1 MKPSLASHNPGQP
14 CPPGAQIT
22 SRSRGIILRDF
33 AGELAERKQ
42 AGLYRTRRQISG
54 PQQPALTSDGKPLL
68 SFCSND
74 YLGLANHP
82 ANIEALTSA
91 LPETGLGGAASHLI
105 CGHHDAH
112 HQLERR
118 LADFTGRNSALFF
131 STGYMANLGVI
142 SALAGRG
149 DTIFSDR
156 LNHASIIDGCIL
168 SRAKV
173 RRYAHGDVAELE
185 AMLANTS
192 GHKLVVTDGVF
203 SMDGD
208 VAPLRE
214 LARICKTHDALLV
227 VDDAHGIGVLGPQG
241 RGSVADAGLS
251 EADVPVLIG
260 TLGKAVG
267 TSGAF
272 VAGPELLM
280 DYLVQKA
287 RTYIYTTA
295 MPPAIAM
302 ATCASLDLIERDDD
316 RRRHLKGLIATF
328 REKAGAM
335 GYQLMPSETPIQPIM
350 VGDNWTALALSK
362 ALEDSGLLVTAIRP
376 PTVPEG
382 EARLR
387 VTLSAAHTEADLEQL
402 LQALSDCR
410 HLLNEAGVAV

>member
-1 MKPSLASHNPGQP
+1 M
-14 CPPGAQIT
+14 
-22 SRSRGIILRDF
+22 RDF
-33 AGELAERKQ
+33 AAELEQRKQ

-54 PQQPALTSDGKPLL
+54 PQQPSLTSDGQRLL

-82 ANIEALTSA
+82 ANIEALRDA

-112 HQLERR
+112 HRLEER
-118 LADFTGRNSALFF
+118 LAAFTQRSAALFF
-131 STGYMANLGVI
+131 STGYMANMGVI

-173 RRYAHGDVAELE
+173 RRYPHSDMAALE
-185 AMLANTS
+185 RMLADTS

-208 VAPLRE
+208 IAPLRE
-214 LARICKTHDALLV
+214 LAALCKTHDALLV
-227 VDDAHGIGVLGPQG
+227 VDDAHGVGVLGPQG
-241 RGSVADAGLS
+241 RGSVAELRLS
-251 EADVPVLIG
+251 EEDVPVLIG

-272 VAGPELLM
+272 VAGPQVLM

-295 MPPAIAM
+295 MPPAIAE
-302 ATCASLDLIERDDD
+302 ATVASLNLIERDDE
-316 RRRHLKGLIATF
+316 RRAHLRELIERFRH
-328 REKAGAM
+328 GASEL
-335 GYQLMPSETPIQPIM
+335 GYQLMPSGTPIQPIM
-350 VGDNWTALALSK
+350 VGDNWSALALSK
-362 ALEDSGLLVTAIRP
+362 ALEEKGLLVTAIRP

-387 VTLSAAHTEADLEQL
+387 VTLSAAHTLADVDRL
-402 LQALSDCR
+402 LAGLSECRALS
-410 HLLNEAGVAV
+410 GVVVEQSA

>member
-1 MKPSLASHNPGQP
+1 M
-14 CPPGAQIT
+14 
-22 SRSRGIILRDF
+22 RDF
-33 AGELAERKQ
+33 ALELEERKQ
-42 AGLYRTRRQISG
+42 AGLYRTRRHVTG
-54 PQQPALTSDGKPLL
+54 PQRPSLIADGKPLL

-82 ANIEALTSA
+82 ANIEALRNA

-112 HQLERR
+112 HRLELR
-118 LADFTGRNSALFF
+118 LAKFTGRSSALFF
-131 STGYMANLGVI
+131 STGYMANMGVI

-168 SRAKV
+168 SRARV
-173 RRYAHGDVAELE
+173 RRYAHGDVPALE
-185 AMLANTS
+185 AMLAETS

-208 VAPLRE
+208 VAPLAE
-214 LARICKTHDALLV
+214 LAKVCRAHDALLV
-227 VDDAHGIGVLGPQG
+227 VDDAHGIGVLGPEG
-241 RGSVADAGLS
+241 RGSVAELGLS
-251 EADVPVLIG
+251 EEDVPVLIG

-272 VAGPELLM
+272 VAGPPMLM

-302 ATCASLDLIERDDD
+302 ATISSLDLIERDQG
-316 RRRHLKGLIATF
+316 RRDHVMGLVSRF
-328 REKAGAM
+328 RREASAM
-335 GYQLMPSETPIQPIM
+335 GYELMSSRTPIQPIM
-350 VGDNWTALALSK
+350 IGDNYGALALSQ
-362 ALEDSGLLVTAIRP
+362 ALEKRGLLVSAIRP
-376 PTVPEG
+376 PTVPVG

-387 VTLSAAHTEADLEQL
+387 VTFSAAHSQEDLDCL
-402 LQALSDCR
+402 LGGLSECR
-410 HLLNEAGVAV
+410 HLLQKTDVAI

>member
-1 MKPSLASHNPGQP
+1 M
-14 CPPGAQIT
+14 
-22 SRSRGIILRDF
+22 RDF
-33 AGELAERKQ
+33 EGELAQRKQ

-54 PQQPALTSDGKPLL
+54 PQQPELTSDGKPLL

-82 ANIEALTSA
+82 ANLEALRNA

-112 HQLERR
+112 HELEQR
-118 LADFTGRNSALFF
+118 LAEFTGRSSALFF
-131 STGYMANLGVI
+131 STGYMANMGVI

-156 LNHASIIDGCIL
+156 LNHASIIDGCVL

-173 RRYAHGDVAELE
+173 RRYRHGDVAELE
-185 AMLANTS
+185 AMLADTQ

-208 VAPLRE
+208 VAPLKE
-214 LARICKTHDALLV
+214 LARVCRAHDALLV

-241 RGSVADAGLS
+241 RGSVPALGLS
-251 EADVPVLIG
+251 EQDVPVVIG

-272 VAGPELLM
+272 VAGPEVLM

-295 MPPAIAM
+295 MPPAIAR
-302 ATCASLDLIERDDD
+302 ATCASIDLIERDDA
-316 RRRHLKGLIATF
+316 RRAHVLDLVARF
-328 REKAGAM
+328 RREAAAL
-335 GYQLMPSETPIQPIM
+335 GYQLMPSQTPIQPIL
-350 VGDNWTALALSK
+350 VGDNWSALALSQ
-362 ALEDSGLLVTAIRP
+362 ALEEKGLLVTAIRP

-387 VTLSAAHTEADLEQL
+387 VTLSAAHSHADLDRL
-402 LQALSDCR
+402 LQALADCR
-410 HLLNEAGVAV
+410 HLLVEPDIAV

>member
-1 MKPSLASHNPGQP
+1 M
-14 CPPGAQIT
+14 
-22 SRSRGIILRDF
+22 RDF
-33 AGELAERKQ
+33 TLELEQRKQ

-54 PQQPALTSDGKPLL
+54 PQQPALTSDGRPLL

-74 YLGLANHP
+74 YLGLASHP
-82 ANIEALTSA
+82 ANIKALRDA

-112 HQLERR
+112 HQLEQR
-118 LADFTGRNSALFF
+118 LAEFTGRSSALFF
-131 STGYMANLGVI
+131 STGYMANMGVI

-168 SRAKV
+168 SRAKI
-173 RRYAHGDVAELE
+173 RRYAHGNVAELE
-185 AMLANTS
+185 AMLAKAS

-208 VAPLRE
+208 VAPLKE
-214 LARICKTHDALLV
+214 LARVCRAHDALLV

-241 RGSVADAGLS
+241 RGSIVEQGLS
-251 EADVPVLIG
+251 EEDVPVLIG

-272 VAGPELLM
+272 VAGSPVLM
-280 DYLVQKA
+280 DYLIQKA

-295 MPPAIAM
+295 MPPAIAV
-302 ATCASLDLIERDDD
+302 ATCASIDLIEQDDE
-316 RRRHLKGLIATF
+316 RRRHLRELVAVF
-328 REKAGAM
+328 REEASSM
-335 GYQLMPSETPIQPIM
+335 GYELMPSRTPIQPIM
-350 VGDNWTALALSK
+350 IGDNWA
-362 ALEDSGLLVTAIRP
+362 ALELSRALEERGMLVTAIRP

-382 EARLR
+382 QARLR
-387 VTLSAAHTEADLEQL
+387 VTLSASHSRADLDQL
-402 LQALSDCR
+402 LEALSQCR
-410 HLLNEAGVAV
+410 HLVAQTDVAV

>member
-1 MKPSLASHNPGQP
+1 MRN
-14 CPPGAQIT
+14 
-22 SRSRGIILRDF
+22 F
-33 AGELAERKQ
+33 AKEIEDRKQ
-42 AGLYRTRRQISG
+42 AGLYRTRRLVSG
-54 PQQPALTSDGKPLL
+54 PQQPELIADGKPLL

-82 ANIEALTSA
+82 ANIETLKSA
-91 LPETGLGGAASHLI
+91 LAETGLGGAASHLI

-112 HQLERR
+112 HQLEER
-118 LADFTGRNSALFF
+118 LAKFTRRSSALFF
-131 STGYMANLGVI
+131 STGYMANMGVI

-168 SRAKV
+168 SRARI
-173 RRYAHGDVAELE
+173 RRYGHGDVAALE
-185 AMLANTS
+185 AMLAETS

-214 LARICKTHDALLV
+214 LARVCREHDALLI
-227 VDDAHGIGVLGPQG
+227 VDDAHGIGVLGPEG
-241 RGSVADAGLS
+241 RGSVLDAGLT
-251 EADVPVLIG
+251 EEDVPILIG

-272 VAGPELLM
+272 VAGSELLM

-295 MPPAIAM
+295 MPPAVAM
-302 ATCASLDLIERDDD
+302 ATCTSLDVIERGDYLRSHLDSLID
-316 RRRHLKGLIATF
+316 RF
-328 REKAGAM
+328 RTGARAL
-335 GYQLMPSETPIQPIM
+335 GYELMVSQTPIQPIM
-350 VGDNWTALALSK
+350 AGTNEAALALSK
-362 ALEDSGLLVTAIRP
+362 ALEDRGLLVTAIRP
-376 PTVPEG
+376 PTVPAG

-387 VTLSAAHTEADLEQL
+387 VTLSAAHRMADVDRLLTALEE
-402 LQALSDCR
+402 CR
-410 HLLNEAGVAV
+410 SLINAPETAWA

>member
-1 MKPSLASHNPGQP
+1 M
-14 CPPGAQIT
+14 
-22 SRSRGIILRDF
+22 RDF
-33 AGELAERKQ
+33 GAEIEQRKQ
-42 AGLYRTRRQISG
+42 AGLYRTRRLVSG
-54 PQQPALTSDGKPLL
+54 PQKPELIADGKPLL

-74 YLGLANHP
+74 YLGLANH
-82 ANIEALTSA
+82 AGNISVLSEA
-91 LPETGLGGAASHLI
+91 LPETGLGGTASHLV

-112 HQLERR
+112 HQLEQR
-118 LADFTGRNSALFF
+118 LAEFTQCSSALFF

-156 LNHASIIDGCIL
+156 LNHASIIDGCVL

-173 RRYAHGDVAELE
+173 RRYAHGDVPALE
-185 AMLANTS
+185 AMLAETS

-208 VAPLRE
+208 IAPLKE
-214 LARICKTHDALLV
+214 LARVCKAHDALLV

-241 RGSVADAGLS
+241 RGSVLEAGLS

-272 VAGPELLM
+272 VAGPAVLM

-295 MPPAIAM
+295 MPPALAK
-302 ATCASLDLIERDDD
+302 ATCASIEIGR
-316 RRRHLKGLIATF
+316 
-328 REKAGAM
+328 
-335 GYQLMPSETPIQPIM
+335 
-350 VGDNWTALALSK
+350 
-362 ALEDSGLLVTAIRP
+362 
-376 PTVPEG
+376 
-382 EARLR
+382 
-387 VTLSAAHTEADLEQL
+387 AH
-402 LQALSDCR
+402 
-410 HLLNEAGVAV
+410 V

>member
-1 MKPSLASHNPGQP
+1 M
-14 CPPGAQIT
+14 
-22 SRSRGIILRDF
+22 RDF
-33 AGELAERKQ
+33 AAELEQRKQ
-42 AGLYRTRRQISG
+42 AGLYRTRRLVSG
-54 PQQPALTSDGKPLL
+54 PQRPSLTAGGRSLL

-82 ANIEALTSA
+82 ANIEALRSA

-112 HQLERR
+112 HRLEER
-118 LADFTGRNSALFF
+118 LAAFTRRNSALFF
-131 STGYMANLGVI
+131 STGYMANMGVI

-168 SRAKV
+168 SRATV
-173 RRYAHGDVAELE
+173 RRYPHSDVMALE
-185 AMLANTS
+185 RMLAQTS

-214 LARICKTHDALLV
+214 LAAVCRAHGALLI
-227 VDDAHGIGVLGPQG
+227 VDDAHGLGVLGPEG
-241 RGSVADAGLS
+241 RGSVAAQQLS
-251 EADVPVLIG
+251 EEDVPLVIG

-272 VAGPELLM
+272 VAGPEVLT

-295 MPPAIAM
+295 MPPALAA
-302 ATCASLDLIERDDD
+302 ATCASLDLIERADD
-316 RRRHLKGLIATF
+316 RRAHLEGIVARF
-328 REKAGAM
+328 RTGAQQL
-335 GYQLMPSETPIQPIM
+335 GYQLMESATPIQPIM
-350 VGDNWTALALSK
+350 VGDNWSALALSE
-362 ALEDSGLLVTAIRP
+362 ALEARGLLVTAIRP

-387 VTLSAAHTEADLEQL
+387 VTFSAAHSIDDVDRLLAGLEA
-402 LQALSDCR
+402 CR
-410 HLLNEAGVAV
+410 SEVAIRNQPLPEHTA

>member
-1 MKPSLASHNPGQP
+1 M
-14 CPPGAQIT
+14 
-22 SRSRGIILRDF
+22 RDF
-33 AGELAERKQ
+33 AGELQARKA
-42 AGLYRTRRQISG
+42 AGLYRTRRHISG
-54 PQQPALTSDGKPLL
+54 PQQPALTADGKPLL

-82 ANIEALTSA
+82 ASRQALIDA
-91 LPETGLGGAASHLI
+91 LPDTGVGGAASHLI

-112 HQLERR
+112 HLLEQR
-118 LADFTGRNSALFF
+118 LAEFTRRSSALYF
-131 STGYMANLGVI
+131 STGYMANLGAI

-173 RRYAHGDVAELE
+173 RRYPHGDVDALAVMLE
-185 AMLANTS
+185 NTS

-208 VAPLRE
+208 VAPLAE
-214 LARICKTHDALLV
+214 LAALCRSHDALLV
-227 VDDAHGIGVLGPQG
+227 VDDAHGIGVLGPEG
-241 RGSVADAGLS
+241 RGTAAQLGLS
-251 EADVPVLIG
+251 EEDVPVLIG

-272 VAGPELLM
+272 VAGPALIT

-295 MPPAIAM
+295 MPPALAL
-302 ATCASLDLIERDDD
+302 ATCASLEVVERDEA
-316 RRRHLKGLIATF
+316 RRVHLNHLIRRF
-328 REKAGAM
+328 REEAAAL
-335 GYQLMPSETPIQPIM
+335 GYQLMASQTPIQPIM
-350 VGDNWTALALSK
+350 LGDNWSALSLSQ
-362 ALEDSGLLVTAIRP
+362 ALEARGMLVSAIRP

-382 EARLR
+382 QARLR
-387 VTLSAAHTEADLEQL
+387 VTLSAAHTDGDLDRL
-402 LQALSDCR
+402 LAGLAECR
-410 HLLNEAGVAV
+410 KEHPRPMATPGTAV